1 MKSILLFILFWLLI
15 LTEPVFSQGDFNPGK
30 LVRMD
35 PDYQNVV
42 IPPNIAPMNFRVLTE
57 GASYKLQLKSSQG
70 KPIVLQ
76 NKSGLFQFS
85 EDAWHQMLQA
95 NKGEKLYYE
104 ITIYDRYRSPVLQS
118 TITNS
123 IAKEEI
129 DGYLVY
135 RLLNWQFSTY
145 SSGTIG
151 IFQRNLANFDEIRI
165 FQAKDRTGG
174 EGTCVNCHSFARNNP
189 NPMVIHVRNATY
201 GKPML
206 VAKNGTVT
214 HFDKTGG
221 LLAWHPDGRLL
232 TYAVNKFSLL
242 IHTAGRSNDI
252 FDGGGDLYLLDVD
265 SNEIITSEKI
275 SSPDFLETWPAW
287 SPDGRYLYFCRTPKI
302 SSERFREIKYDLVR
316 ISYDTASKKWGE
328 LETVLTAK
336 ETGMSIGQPRI
347 SPDGRYLMFCLFAYG
362 SSQGTQPE
370 SDLFLLDLTTR
381 KFNPLTI
388 ANSDRTESWHCWSS
402 NGRWFVFSSKRR
414 DGLLTRPHISYFDSS
429 GNAHKPFI
437 VPQKDPSIYDTTLKM
452 YNLPELITGPVPVD
466 FRDFYNALFH
476 PQHKVV
482 PTGQVVDKQLQ
493 STHQDEGSP
502 HLSPYG
508 RAKN

>member
-1 MKSILLFILFWLLI
+1 MS
-15 LTEPVFSQGDFNPGK
+15 EPSFGEDSKTPGVA
-30 LVRMD
+30 LRLD
-35 PDYQNVV
+35 PDYRDVV
-42 IPPNIAPMNFRVLTE
+42 IPSNIAPMNFRVLNE
-57 GASYKLQLKSSQG
+57 GASFEVQIKSTQG
-70 KPIVLQ
+70 KPLQ
-76 NKSGLFQFS
+76 LRSNSGLF
-85 EDAWHQMLQA
+85 ELPENAWRNLLQA
-95 NKGEKLYYE
+95 NKGEKLLYE
-104 ITIYDRYRSPVLQS
+104 ITVSDRNRNVLLKDG
-118 TITNS
+118 ITNT

-151 IFQRNLANFDEIRI
+151 IFQRNLANFDETRV

-189 NPMVIHVRNATY
+189 NPMVIHVRNTTY

-232 TYAVNKFSLL
+232 TYAVNRFSLL

-265 SNEIITSEKI
+265 ANEIITDDQI
-275 SSPDFLETWPAW
+275 SSPDFFETWPAW
-287 SPDGRYLYFCRTPKI
+287 SPDGRYLYFCRAPKAP
-302 SSERFREIKYDLVR
+302 SERFREIKYDLMR
-316 ISYDTASKKWGE
+316 ISYDIPDKKWGL

-336 ETGMSIGQPRI
+336 ETGLSIGQPRI
-347 SPDGRYLMFCLFAYG
+347 SPDGLFLMFSLFAYG

-370 SDLFLLDLTTR
+370 SDLYLLDLTSH
-381 KFNPLTI
+381 KYAPLS
-388 ANSDRTESWHCWSS
+388 AVNSDRTESWHCWSS

-414 DGLLTRPHISYFDSS
+414 DGLLTRPHISYFDVS

-437 VPQKDPSIYDTTLKM
+437 VPQKDPAYYDTTLKM
-452 YNLPELITGPVPVD
+452 FNLPELITGPVPVD

-476 PQHKVV
+476 PQRKVV
-482 PTGQVVDKQLQ
+482 PTSQISDKQVQSLQ
-493 STHQDEGSP
+493 HDEGSP
-502 HLSPYG
+502 RLTPYSHPNN
-508 RAKN
+508 R